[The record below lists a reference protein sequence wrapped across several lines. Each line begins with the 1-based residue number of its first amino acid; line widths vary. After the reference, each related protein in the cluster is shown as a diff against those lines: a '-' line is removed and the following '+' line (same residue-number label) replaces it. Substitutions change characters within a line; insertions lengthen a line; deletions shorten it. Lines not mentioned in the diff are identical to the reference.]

1 MSGMSNLMT
10 DLQDELE
17 QGFLT
22 FDQIAAKY
30 EVPESWVQ
38 EAAEQLVARLVAD
51 VTMDG

>member
-1 MSGMSNLMT
+1 MSAMSNLMV
-10 DLQDELE
+10 DLQEELE

-30 EVPESWVQ
+30 EVPVSWVT
-38 EAAEQLVARLVAD
+38 EAAEQMVASLVAD